1 MAKRFTDSN
10 KWDDDWFL
18 ELSLEYKL
26 AWNYICDKCDAVGVW
41 KPSRKAISFHLGVE
55 LDLVEFLRICGSK
68 RIYVM
73 PNGNWWIRGFCTFNY
88 GDLTEAEVSPKPSKT
103 SLHYIKLLKN
113 QGLWIG
119 YTEGIHTPKEKEK
132 DKEQEK
138 EKEKAK
144 DKDTPKIDLTD
155 YEKWTR
161 SIEDNADPTWEP
173 MFMNSGI
180 RIPPGKYLGLVQS
193 HLQLLARYPNMR
205 PQSQQAFRHSLLK
218 HISENKD
225 KEVVNGTVSKNGHGG
240 LDAARTDFARRAS
253 EKPTGEKI

>member
-55 LDLVEFLRICGSK
+55 VDLVEFRKICGEK
-68 RIYVM
+68 RIFVM
-73 PNGNWWIRGFCTFNY
+73 PNGNWWITGFCSFNY
-88 GDLTEAEVSPKPSKT
+88 GELREDLTSKT
-103 SLHYIKLLKN
+103 VHHYIKLLKN
-113 QGLWIG
+113 HGLWIG

-132 DKEQEK
+132 EKEKEKDKEK

-144 DKDTPKIDLTD
+144 EKDAPKIDLTD
-155 YEKWTR
+155 YEQWTQAV
-161 SIEDNADPTWEP
+161 EDNNDPTWNP

-180 RIPPGKYLGLVQS
+180 RIPPGKYLGLIQS

-218 HISENKD
+218 HINENKD
-225 KEVVNGTVSKNGHGG
+225 KEIINGKSTNKNTDHLRSVATNIAERYGKDGTGG
-240 LDAARTDFARRAS
+240 
-253 EKPTGEKI
+253 KG

>member
-1 MAKRFTDSN
+1 MAKDPAFLFYPG
-10 KWDDDWFL
+10 DWLGGTMGMTFEQKGAYF
-18 ELSLEYKL
+18 ELLIFQF
-26 AWNYICDKCDAVGVW
+26 N
-41 KPSRKAISFHLGVE
+41 
-55 LDLVEFLRICGSK
+55 
-68 RIYVM
+68 
-73 PNGNWWIRGFCTFNY
+73 NGPF
-88 GDLTEAEVSPKPSKT
+88 TEAQAQQVLSTCPASTWQVVRHKFSKMGDRFLNKRLAAEIEKRT
-103 SLHYIKLLKN
+103 SFSESRRNNAKSKKTPTKN
-113 QGLWIG
+113 GKAYAQHM
-119 YTEGIHTPKEKEK
+119 ENENRNENEDRSK
-132 DKEQEK
+132 DKK
-138 EKEKAK
+138 E
-144 DKDTPKIDLTD
+144 PKIDLND

-253 EKPTGEKI
+253 AQPAGEKI